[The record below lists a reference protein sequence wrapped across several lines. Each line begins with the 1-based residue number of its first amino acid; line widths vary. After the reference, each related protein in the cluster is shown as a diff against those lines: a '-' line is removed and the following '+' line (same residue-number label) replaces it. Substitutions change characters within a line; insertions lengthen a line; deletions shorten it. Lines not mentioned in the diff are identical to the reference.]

1 MPVTQSGSNA
11 QATFGTYN
19 DIQNT
24 TTGSFNTIINGV
36 AGMSPKLS
44 QVLKMGRD

>member
-1 MPVTQSGSNA
+1 MPFSQLGPDA

-24 TTGSFNTIINGV
+24 TTDSFNTIINGV
-36 AGMSPKLS
+36 TGMSLIYPTAF
-44 QVLKMGRD
+44 